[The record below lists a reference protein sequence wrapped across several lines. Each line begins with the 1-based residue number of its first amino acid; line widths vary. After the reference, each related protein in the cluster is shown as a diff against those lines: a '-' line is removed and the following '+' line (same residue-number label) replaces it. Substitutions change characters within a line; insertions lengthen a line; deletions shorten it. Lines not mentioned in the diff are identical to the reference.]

1 MEHSAL
7 LLLQQQ
13 TIAKQ
18 RGQAQEQVKRV
29 ITSADFNVE
38 TSTFYFCT
46 NNGTF
51 PEISIAQRADKSFF
65 VTDHQDHELNVY
77 NMYFEQQSYMFEFI
91 ITEALEWYT
100 DGVTI
105 EMLLMRF
112 DGFGPSVVLCNENTY
127 ILANEEIEDR
137 FRQAFTQ
144 ARTHWC
150 L

>member
-1 MEHSAL
+1 MEHCAL

-18 RGQAQEQVKRV
+18 RGQAREQVKRV

-38 TSTFYFCT
+38 TSTFSFCT
-46 NNGTF
+46 NNGNS
-51 PEISIAQRADKSFF
+51 PEISITQRADESFF
-65 VTDHQDHELNVY
+65 VTDHQDHETNVY
-77 NMYFEQQSYMFEFI
+77 DMYYEQQTYMFDFI
-91 ITEALEWYT
+91 ITEALEWDT
-100 DGVTI
+100 DVVTI

-112 DGFGPSVVLCNENTY
+112 GGFGTSVVLCNQNTY
-127 ILANEEIEDR
+127 ILGNEGIEDR